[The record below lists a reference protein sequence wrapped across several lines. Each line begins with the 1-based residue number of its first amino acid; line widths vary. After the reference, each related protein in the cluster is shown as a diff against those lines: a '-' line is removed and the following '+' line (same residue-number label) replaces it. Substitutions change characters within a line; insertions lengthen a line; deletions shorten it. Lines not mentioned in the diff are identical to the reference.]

1 MVLSCQGNA
10 CEAGSAI
17 SVVGGEGG
25 EYSEGVECD
34 QRGKYF
40 LFGDS
45 SVSNSTFSLVGGD
58 VKEDGEGVECDER
71 GKDSSLCSIQKD
83 PKGEIA
89 KAAL

>member
-1 MVLSCQGNA
+1 MHSKWCSSCQGNA

-40 LFGDS
+40 LFGDCL
-45 SVSNSTFSLVGGD
+45 VLNSFFSIVGGD
-58 VKEDGEGVECDER
+58 VKDGEGIECDER
-71 GKDSSLCSIQKD
+71 DK
-83 PKGEIA
+83 EI
-89 KAAL
+89 LVYCIFI